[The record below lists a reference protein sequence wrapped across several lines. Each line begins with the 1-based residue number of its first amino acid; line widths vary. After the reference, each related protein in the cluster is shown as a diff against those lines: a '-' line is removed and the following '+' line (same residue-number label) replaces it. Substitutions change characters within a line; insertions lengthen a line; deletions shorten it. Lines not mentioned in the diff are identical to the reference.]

1 MKRSRE
7 QYLKTADALTKL
19 AHQTEISGKPKL
31 KKLGKTLHQAAKMKQ
46 TRAEQVGKPPRRS
59 RNFGS

>member
-1 MKRSRE
+1 MKRSKE
-7 QYLKTADALTKL
+7 QYLKTAEALTNL
-19 AHQTEISGKPKL
+19 ARQTERGSKPKL
-31 KKLGKTLHQAAKMKQ
+31 QKIGKALHQAAKMKQ

>member
-19 AHQTEISGKPKL
+19 ARQTERGSKPKL
-31 KKLGKTLHQAAKMKQ
+31 QKIREALHQAAKMK
-46 TRAEQVGKPPRRS
+46 ELCMKLGD
-59 RNFGS
+59 GG